1 MAAENFEP
9 QAHGLAPE
17 FGKFLEEGYSSI
29 RDGMRVPEPQPKKLV
44 VVGWC
49 GDIQDLVDS
58 LNLFAPCK
66 TTVTVLCDCCPEV
79 RKLSMTALG
88 TQFTVQ

>member
-1 MAAENFEP
+1 M
-9 QAHGLAPE
+9 H
-17 FGKFLEEGYSSI
+17 EGYNSI
-29 RDGMRVPEPQPKKLV
+29 RDNMPVPEPQAKSLV

-66 TTVTVLCDCCPEV
+66 TTVTVLCDCCPDV
-79 RKLSMTALG
+79 RVYKT
-88 TQFTVQ
+88 